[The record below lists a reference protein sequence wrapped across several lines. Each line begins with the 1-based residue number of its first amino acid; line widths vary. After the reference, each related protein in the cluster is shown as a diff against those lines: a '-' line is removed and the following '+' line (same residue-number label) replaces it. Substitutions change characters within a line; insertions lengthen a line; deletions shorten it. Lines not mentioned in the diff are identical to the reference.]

1 MQPLASISIIKSIGE
16 YKMKGIIFDLDG
28 VIVDT
33 AKYHYLAWSN
43 LAKELGFTFTK
54 KDNELLKGVSR
65 VRSLEI
71 LLNIGGITLTKEEFD
86 AYAAK
91 KNSEYVKLIEQLTP
105 NDILPGVKEFIITLK
120 KNNYL
125 ISLGS
130 ASKNALFILNHLDLT
145 SYFDAIV
152 DGTHVSK
159 AKPDPEVFLTAA
171 KKLNLPPKECI
182 VFEDAAAGV
191 EAGKNANM
199 KVIGVGDKNVLQKAD
214 LVIQSFEN
222 LTLDSLEV

>member
-1 MQPLASISIIKSIGE
+1 
-16 YKMKGIIFDLDG
+16 MKAIIFDLDG

-54 KDNELLKGVSR
+54 EDNELLKGVSR

-71 LLNIGGITLTKEEFD
+71 LLEIGDVKLSQEDFD
-86 AYAAK
+86 SYANK
-91 KNSEYVKLIEQLTP
+91 KNDEYVKLIKELTP
-105 NDILPGVKEFIITLK
+105 ADILPGVKDFILELK
-120 KNNYL
+120 NKGYL

-130 ASKNALFILNHLDLT
+130 ASKNAVFILNHLQLT
-145 SYFDAIV
+145 DYFDSIV

-171 KKLNLPPKECI
+171 KNLGVDPSNCV
-182 VFEDAAAGV
+182 VFEDAVAGV
-191 EAGKNANM
+191 EAGKNAGM
-199 KVIGVGDKNVLQKAD
+199 RVIGVGNVNILKTAD
-214 LVIQSFEN
+214 LIITTFEN
-222 LTLDSLEV
+222 LSIDCLEA